1 MIPDRYAFQL
11 SASDAFELHPDVRR
25 FVWAN
30 TLRASDVNAYDSVEA
45 KLATIAV
52 NESAP
57 ELRRRKAFFAL
68 SQMVRDDH
76 VCRRSF
82 FAAGG
87 ATALLQLLH
96 PNANPGLRVKAATL
110 AADLFAS
117 PDPEQHARE
126 GARFDEIHHK
136 EARALKHAA
145 MPHLIHMTTGGSAD
159 AREKAMHAVRAAL
172 DADAGD
178 DEESAA
184 STHRAARRAGGAEA
198 FEALAEFFEEAA
210 KGNEDTRE
218 YHATLARDAG
228 SVAARLARET
238 HRGGIHHVEL

>member
-1 MIPDRYAFQL
+1 LIPVRYAFQL

-184 STHRAARRAGGAEA
+184 STHRAA
-198 FEALAEFFEEAA
+198 